1 MLRTAELGYNV
12 IKGTEYFVS
21 LLTSVIITEEYNVM
35 VNGGKLIDTIKYL
48 TLLRRCRINWC
59 RYNGVRQYLQ
69 FLRPGNT
76 INLKSIIT
84 IRCLIF

>member
-48 TLLRRCRINWC
+48 TLLRRCRIN
-59 RYNGVRQYLQ
+59 
-69 FLRPGNT
+69 
-76 INLKSIIT
+76 
-84 IRCLIF
+84 